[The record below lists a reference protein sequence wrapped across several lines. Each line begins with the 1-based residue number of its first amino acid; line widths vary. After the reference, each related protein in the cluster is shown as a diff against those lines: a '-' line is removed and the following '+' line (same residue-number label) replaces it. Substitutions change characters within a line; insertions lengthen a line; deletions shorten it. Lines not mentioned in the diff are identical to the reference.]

1 MSVDRQSLYLKTAL
15 ETEMPAKETIRQ
27 FELLARHDPGGRG
40 LASSE
45 AESHL
50 YSAALNL
57 LSAERVILVTGF
69 CIRAAMIGET
79 DGPSGTLA
87 VAYALRQLGKEVVLV
102 SDKFSDGLLEA
113 GAKVLGAPYS
123 ITVLSPVQEESDRA
137 IDELLASFAP
147 TQVVAIERPGS
158 AIDGHRYSMR
168 GEILDELVPSADRLL
183 APASARNYAT
193 IAVGD
198 GGNELGMGHLRD
210 SLMDRINLGEL
221 IFCDTEADHVIPAG
235 ISNWGAYAL
244 AASLAVLSG
253 KPSLIKP
260 EDELAVLEAQV
271 AVGAVDGCTR
281 KNEVSVDGVPIAD
294 YLETV
299 TAIYAGCQAHLAASL
314 PAAA

>member
-1 MSVDRQSLYLKTAL
+1 
-15 ETEMPAKETIRQ
+15 MPAKETIRQ

-87 VAYALRQLGKEVVLV
+87 VAHALRQLGKEVVLV

-113 GAKVLGAPYS
+113 GAKVLGAPYP

-137 IDELLASFAP
+137 IDELLAAFAP

-183 APASARNYAT
+183 SPAGERSYAT

-253 KPSLIKP
+253 EQVLITP
-260 EDELAVLEAQV
+260 EDELAILEAQV

-299 TAIYAGCQAHLAASL
+299 SAIYAGCQAHLAASL